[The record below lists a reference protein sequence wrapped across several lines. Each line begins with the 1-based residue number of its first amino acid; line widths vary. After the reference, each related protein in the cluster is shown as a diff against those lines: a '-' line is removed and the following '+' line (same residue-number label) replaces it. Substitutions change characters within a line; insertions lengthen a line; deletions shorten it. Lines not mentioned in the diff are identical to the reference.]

1 MPRARRNISP
11 RLLVALLGIL
21 LLAWALRVHAL
32 DDRSLW
38 ADEGWTL
45 VLTEGPGLG
54 DVTRTMAADQHP
66 PLFFVL
72 FRIWRTLTGE
82 SEFALR
88 YFSVLISMIGVAA
101 IYLLGRGLFGP
112 LAGALAA
119 LLLALADLPID
130 LAQEVRHYGLMATLA
145 IVSSVYYVRVWR
157 RSTRAARIGY
167 VLSSLALL
175 YTHYLGA
182 FVLLAQ
188 GVHFLLFARGRRRV
202 LDGLFLFAAVALGF
216 LPWVP
221 VVLVQNSVRWDDPL
235 YFRNSVPNSP
245 ETYRAVRTALL
256 GSHYGLMFALLL
268 LGLVYV
274 TFRRTN
280 GFESVRVS
288 LRPLWVT
295 AYPALWI
302 VLMVGLTVAINAR
315 RQFLTERNFV
325 LIAPA
330 IAVLV
335 AHGLTNLQ
343 RVGRALLVA
352 VIVVVGLTTVDARRN
367 YPNWRTVTANVTR
380 YHQGDEPVLMDVWV
394 GDFPVRYYVE
404 QQMGEGTPAIS
415 LREWRSEYGV
425 EFLPRLLDTLH
436 ALDAFWLVYWGD
448 APMTEYG
455 ALIADAGFAQTAALS
470 VDHLGERLYSYRYD
484 RVPSGELAQFG
495 DLFGLRQA
503 SAPEQAAPGET
514 INVFLWWSALQPVP
528 LDYSVS
534 VVALDGQGN
543 VVAQHDGPP
552 LDGYSPTSTWMPDTL
567 QLDVHRLSLPDTLP
581 PGTYDLAV
589 RVYWYGDPQLL
600 PVVQGEQPAGDRAV
614 IGSLVVDSSGG

>member
-1 MPRARRNISP
+1 MARARRNTSP
-11 RLLVALLGIL
+11 RLLVALVGIL
-21 LLAWALRVHAL
+21 LLGWALRVDAL
-32 DDRSLW
+32 DARSLW

-66 PLFFVL
+66 PLFFIL
-72 FRIWRTLTGE
+72 FRVWRTLTGD

-88 YFSVLISMIGVAA
+88 TFSVLISMVGVAA
-101 IYLLGRGLFGP
+101 TYQLGRGLFTP

-145 IVSSVYYVRVWR
+145 IVSSVFYVRVWQ

-188 GVHFLLFARGRRRV
+188 GVHFLLFARGRLRV
-202 LDGLFLFAAVALGF
+202 LDGLFLFAAIGVGF
-216 LPWVP
+216 LPWAP
-221 VVLVQNSVRWDDPL
+221 VVLDQNRFRWDDPL
-235 YFRNSVPNSP
+235 YFRNSVPNSV
-245 ETYRAVRTALL
+245 ETYRSVRTALL
-256 GSHYGLMFALLL
+256 GSHYGLMAALLL

-274 TFRRTN
+274 AYRRTN
-280 GFESVRVS
+280 GFEGVRLR
-288 LRPLWVT
+288 LRPLRPV
-295 AYPALWI
+295 AYPVLWI

-352 VIVVVGLTTVDARRN
+352 VIIVISLTTVDARRN
-367 YPNWRTVTANVTR
+367 YPDWRALTANVTR
-380 YHQGDEPVLMDVWV
+380 YHQGAEPVLMDVWV

-404 QQMGEGTPAIS
+404 RQIGEGTPAIS
-415 LREWRSEYGV
+415 LREWRSQFGV
-425 EFLPRLLDTLH
+425 QFLPRLLETIRSF
-436 ALDAFWLVYWGD
+436 DAFWLVYWGD
-448 APMTEYG
+448 VPMTEYG
-455 ALIADAGFAQTAALS
+455 ALIADAGFEQTAALS
-470 VDHLGERLYSYRYD
+470 VNHMGERLYSYRYD
-484 RVPSGELAQFG
+484 RIPSGEVARFS
-495 DLFGLRQA
+495 DLFALRQVA
-503 SAPEQAAPGET
+503 APERAGPGET
-514 INVFLWWSALQPVP
+514 IDIFLWWSAEQGVP

-534 VVALDGQGN
+534 VGALDGQG
-543 VVAQHDGPP
+543 VLVAQHDSSP
-552 LDGYSPTSTWMPDTL
+552 LEGHAPTSSWLPSAL
-567 QLDVHRLSLPDTLP
+567 KLDVHRLALPAALS
-581 PGTYDLAV
+581 PGEYDLVV
-589 RVYWYGDPQLL
+589 RVYWYGDPQPLA
-600 PVVQGEQPAGDRAV
+600 VTQAEQPAGDQAV
-614 IGSLVVDSSGG
+614 IGSLMVGPRDG